1 MGYCATPPALVYEFM
16 ENGSL
21 HSYLHGKVLTN
32 YALMKHAF
40 DYEVVKGCRYI
51 DLDSAWPHFEGFMPW
66 SSMVAWEQATFD
78 SPGCQI
84 VCTVFT
90 MLITITTASCDT
102 VPICTPRA
110 NILLDKCFNAKLGDF
125 GFSVELPRVVGDR
138 TLLKA
143 RTFVRTEGYYP
154 PELSEGLYSPKSDV
168 YSYGVVST
176 FMNMN
181 QDSYP
186 MHTCVFLQVVL
197 ETYTGQK
204 AYSTH
209 REDRRLVNPLHL

>member
-1 MGYCATPPALVYEFM
+1 M
-16 ENGSL
+16 
-21 HSYLHGKVLTN
+21 
-32 YALMKHAF
+32 
-40 DYEVVKGCRYI
+40 
-51 DLDSAWPHFEGFMPW
+51 
-66 SSMVAWEQATFD
+66 
-78 SPGCQI
+78 
-84 VCTVFT
+84 
-90 MLITITTASCDT
+90 
-102 VPICTPRA
+102 
-110 NILLDKCFNAKLGDF
+110 
-125 GFSVELPRVVGDR
+125 ELPRVVGDR

-186 MHTCVFLQVVL
+186 MPTCVFLQVVL

-209 REDRRLVNPLHL
+209 REDRRLVNPLYL